1 MNKQEVLNAIYD
13 LIAQNPVD
21 MVTRD
26 KLTALVD
33 HVDTGQNAI
42 TFRDVRG
49 KEFELK
55 LIETYAPSE
64 AVAKEA

>member
-1 MNKQEVLNAIYD
+1 MNKQEVLNATYD

-26 KLTALVD
+26 RLTALVD
-33 HVDTGQNAI
+33 HVDTGQNTI
-42 TFRDVRG
+42 VFRDEKG

-55 LIETYAPSE
+55 LIETYATSE

>member
-26 KLTALVD
+26 RLTALVD
-33 HVDTGQNAI
+33 HVDTGQNTI
-42 TFRDVRG
+42 VFRDEKG

-55 LIETYAPSE
+55 LIETYATSE

>member
-1 MNKQEVLNAIYD
+1 MNKQEVLNATYD

-26 KLTALVD
+26 RLTALVD
-33 HVDTGQNAI
+33 HVDTGQNTI
-42 TFRDVRG
+42 VFRDVRG